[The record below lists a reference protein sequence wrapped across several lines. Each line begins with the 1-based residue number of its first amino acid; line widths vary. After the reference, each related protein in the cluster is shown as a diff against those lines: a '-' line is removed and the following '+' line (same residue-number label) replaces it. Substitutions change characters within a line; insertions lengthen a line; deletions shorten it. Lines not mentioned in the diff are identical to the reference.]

1 MKQLILTTAALVAFV
16 STALAQEATR
26 GPNGGPVV
34 ETHDVFV
41 EMTVENNTLVLY
53 FASED
58 GKPMSSDGTTKAR
71 AIVQDAGKTT
81 TITLETQA
89 PNRLVGALPAPLG
102 SGSRV
107 VVSATLADGHGIQ
120 ARFVNN

>member
-1 MKQLILTTAALVAFV
+1 MKRLILATTLLATLATAASSQAV
-16 STALAQEATR
+16 TR

-41 EMTVENNTLVLY
+41 EMTVESENIVLH
-53 FASED
+53 FAGED
-58 GKPMSSDGTTKAR
+58 GKPITSDGTTKAR

-81 TITLETQA
+81 TVALETQP
-89 PNRLVGALPAPLG
+89 PNRLFGELTAPLG
-102 SGSRV
+102 PGARV
-107 VVSATLADGHGIQ
+107 VVSAILADGHAIQ

>member
-1 MKQLILTTAALVAFV
+1 MKQMILAAAMAIAMASAGAAQTA
-16 STALAQEATR
+16 TK

-41 EMTVENNTLVLY
+41 EMTSVGDTLVLY
-53 FASED
+53 FAGAD
-58 GKPMSSDGTTKAR
+58 GKPITSEGTTKGR
-71 AIVQDAGKTT
+71 AVVQDAGKTT
-81 TITLETQA
+81 TVPLEVKA
-89 PNRLVGALPAPLG
+89 PNILTGKLDAPMGPGA
-102 SGSRV
+102 RV

>member
-1 MKQLILTTAALVAFV
+1 MKRLILAAASLAAFA
-16 STALAQEATR
+16 SASLAEEATR

-41 EMTVENNTLVLY
+41 EMTVEAGTLVLH
-53 FASED
+53 FAGED

-81 TITLETQA
+81 TIPLETQA
-89 PNRLVGALPAPLG
+89 PNRLVGPLPAPLG
-102 SGSRV
+102 AGARV

>member
-1 MKQLILTTAALVAFV
+1 MKQLLLATTLTVAFAS
-16 STALAQEATR
+16 STPAQVATK

-41 EMTVENNTLVLY
+41 EMTVEDQNLVLY
-53 FASED
+53 FAGGD
-58 GKPMSSDGTTKAR
+58 GKPIPSDGTTKAR

-81 TITLETQA
+81 TVTLETQA
-89 PNRLVGALPAPLG
+89 PNRLVGALTGPLG
-102 SGSRV
+102 PGARV

>member
-1 MKQLILTTAALVAFV
+1 MKQLILAAAALAALL
-16 STALAQEATR
+16 STALAQESTK

-34 ETHDVFV
+34 DTHDVFV
-41 EMTVENNTLVLY
+41 EMTVEDNTLVLH
-53 FASED
+53 FAGED

-81 TITLETQA
+81 TISLETQA
-89 PNRLVGALPAPLG
+89 PNRLVGPLPAPLG
-102 SGSRV
+102 AGARV
-107 VVSATLADGHGIQ
+107 VVSAILADGHGIQ

>member
-1 MKQLILTTAALVAFV
+1 MKQIILAAALTSAFASAAFGQEVAK
-16 STALAQEATR
+16 

-41 EMTVENNTLVLY
+41 EMTVEDKNLVLH
-53 FASED
+53 FADED
-58 GKPMSSDGTTKAR
+58 GKPVSSEGTTKAR

-81 TITLETQA
+81 TVALETQA
-89 PNRLVGALPAPLG
+89 PNRLVGALAGPLG
-102 SGSRV
+102 ASARI
-107 VVSATLADGHGIQ
+107 VVSATLADGHAIQ

>member
-1 MKQLILTTAALVAFV
+1 MKQLLLATTLTVAFA
-16 STALAQEATR
+16 SATLAQEGTK

-41 EMTVENNTLVLY
+41 EMTVEDQNLVLY
-53 FASED
+53 FASGD
-58 GKPMSSDGTTKAR
+58 GKPIPSDGTTKAR

-81 TITLETQA
+81 TVTLETQA
-89 PNRLVGALPAPLG
+89 PNRLVGALTGPLG
-102 SGSRV
+102 PGARV

>member
-1 MKQLILTTAALVAFV
+1 MKQLLLA
-16 STALAQEATR
+16 TALAAALSSAVFAQEGTK
-26 GPNGGPVV
+26 GPNGGSVV

-41 EMTVENNTLVLY
+41 EMTVENDSLVLY
-53 FASED
+53 FAGDD
-58 GKPMSSDGTTKAR
+58 GKPIPSDGTTKAR

-81 TITLETQA
+81 TVTLETQA
-89 PNRLVGALPAPLG
+89 PNRLVGALTGPLG
-102 SGSRV
+102 PGARV

>member
-1 MKQLILTTAALVAFV
+1 MKQLYLAPVALAAFL
-16 STALAQEATR
+16 STALAQEATK

-41 EMTVENNTLVLY
+41 EMTVVENTLVLH
-53 FASED
+53 FADQD

-81 TITLETQA
+81 TIALETQA
-89 PNRLVGALPAPLG
+89 PNQLVGPLPAPLG
-102 SGSRV
+102 AGARV

-120 ARFVNN
+120 ARFVKD